1 MKGNRGLSLL
11 VIALIAGGLMVFY
24 FSYYGK
30 EGEKKPTFQEPG
42 KGEANDLEESSPQ
55 AEGTTVES
63 PTILAPQER
72 LEDVLGEKAVESQTM
87 RVEDECQKMEREL
100 REFFTYLDKKDYVRE
115 LGIGED
121 TFSRFKKIIHDLSLH
136 PPLPA
141 GEGIDYDMIIR
152 NIYHFYRALGLKDLR
167 LIKLILRNETDT
179 MEINL
184 ALFYR
189 WLMSGEECTRK
200 GGLPPSPDTLYR
212 YAGFFVNSI
221 GGRAYLFRRETKLR
235 LLLDYYCLLIVHEA
249 DKKKMNSFGIDI
261 APFLEPL
268 AEDIENFQLLYFRRE
283 YAGKLI
289 DLKSYYL
296 KKREIS

>member
-11 VIALIAGGLMVFY
+11 VIALIVGGLMVFY

-30 EGEKKPTFQEPG
+30 EGEKKPTFQGPG
-42 KGEANDLEESSPQ
+42 KGLANDLEESSPQ

-72 LEDVLGEKAVESQTM
+72 VEDVL

-115 LGIGED
+115 LKIGED

-141 GEGIDYDMIIR
+141 GEGINYDKIIE
-152 NIYHFYRALGLKDLR
+152 NIYYFYRALGLKDLR
-167 LIKLILRNETDT
+167 LIKLIIKNETDT

-189 WLMSGEECTRK
+189 WLMSGDECTKK

-235 LLLDYYCLLIVHEA
+235 LLFSYYCLLIIHEA

-261 APFLEPL
+261 TPFLEPL
-268 AEDIENFQLLYFRRE
+268 VEEIENFQPLYFRRE

-289 DLKSYYL
+289 DLKNYYL

>member
-11 VIALIAGGLMVFY
+11 VIALIVGGLMVFY

-30 EGEKKPTFQEPG
+30 EGEKKPTFQGPG
-42 KGEANDLEESSPQ
+42 KGHANDLEESSPQ
-55 AEGTTVES
+55 AEGSTVES

-72 LEDVLGEKAVESQTM
+72 VEDVL

-115 LGIGED
+115 LKIGED

-141 GEGIDYDMIIR
+141 GEGINYDKIIE
-152 NIYHFYRALGLKDLR
+152 NIYYFYRALGLKDLR
-167 LIKLILRNETDT
+167 LIKLIIKNETDT

-189 WLMSGEECTRK
+189 WLMSGDECTKK

-235 LLLDYYCLLIVHEA
+235 LLFSYYCLLIIHEA

-261 APFLEPL
+261 TPFLEPL
-268 AEDIENFQLLYFRRE
+268 VEEIENFQPLYFRRE

-289 DLKSYYL
+289 DLRNYYL